1 MPDQVLSM
9 NLSQFRA
16 FAKGYENHLFD
27 LECLMVHAGHW
38 AGYYSNAKRPKPLG
52 TILKELCEKH
62 TKVQKP
68 VSTNSEKPEV
78 DVDEYLRRE
87 QSFNRRKRER
97 ERTPARR
104 RR

>member
-9 NLSQFRA
+9 TLSQFRA
-16 FAKGYENHLFD
+16 YAKGYENHLFD

-52 TILKELCEKH
+52 TILKELCEKR
-62 TKVQKP
+62 TKKQEQK
-68 VSTNSEKPEV
+68 SIEKPDV

-97 ERTPARR
+97 ERIPTRR